1 MDLED
6 RWQGA
11 RLRLPNGDEIEVDIH
26 LCSTVHP
33 HGMNVRSSNPLH
45 GDMTISIYPVTE
57 RGTTD
62 TKDSMLSVTI
72 SDNLFSAVE

>member
-33 HGMNVRSSNPLH
+33 NGMND